1 MNSIGGCIYFDEN
14 RMIILIIDEKERI
27 MMNRKI
33 ALILAGLLAAN
44 VAIAAPG
51 EPQAAPQSSV
61 ATCVAAVAENADY
74 AEATV
79 VKHNVETE
87 ERRVSGHKMSIRTT
101 VLDERDTVIREYAS
115 FCAIDNDDEIRRFRI
130 RQAD

>member
-1 MNSIGGCIYFDEN
+1 
-14 RMIILIIDEKERI
+14 

-44 VAIAAPG
+44 VAAAAPG
-51 EPQAAPQSSV
+51 DPEAAPQSSV

-74 AEATV
+74 ADASI

-87 ERRVSGHKMSIRTT
+87 ERRVSGHKMNIRTI
-101 VLDERDTVIREYAS
+101 VLDEGETVIREYAS
-115 FCAIDNDDEIRRFRI
+115 FCAIDDDDEIRRFRI

>member
-1 MNSIGGCIYFDEN
+1 MNDIEECIFFDHN
-14 RMIILIIDEKERI
+14 RTDVLIIDEKERT

-44 VAIAAPG
+44 VAAAALGDP
-51 EPQAAPQSSV
+51 EAAPQSSV

-74 AEATV
+74 AEATL
-79 VKHNVETE
+79 VKHDVYTE
-87 ERRVSGHKMSIRTT
+87 ERRVSGHKMNIRTI
-101 VLDERDTVIREYAS
+101 VLDEGDTVIREYAS

-130 RQAD
+130 RQTD